1 MPTKQFGKHPT
12 AALAPLSKQG
22 TTASRV
28 KSHTAHAPTTSKAPP
43 PHPSNQ
49 HRTIHASQKRQS
61 TVPPAIRSPRKRSS
75 VSRNNPSLKATSP
88 PVNTT
93 QLRNDRLG
101 TLVRDLTCAFL
112 KAGSW
117 EEFVNDFRGP
127 SYLSPELENVDHA
140 AAELLRYW
148 RDEGV
153 PAETTQTPWTND
165 QKDHSIHR
173 GCHPSATEHSTF
185 LREEMAE
192 LIESKFWAVL
202 PYDLIRHLEELMLSP
217 AAVKE
222 ERDRKPRLLC
232 DHSWPWPWG
241 STNESTVPHAPP
253 EAMQFGGTLH
263 RLLYLVRHAD
273 PKFGP
278 VRINKQ
284 DLKDAFY
291 RMFLRALDCL
301 HLALILPRYE
311 GEPQLVAIPLAT
323 TMGWVQ
329 SPPTFCAMSE
339 TVCDVANANF
349 KASPLGA
356 QPHRLSP
363 TAEEHDDLDPST
375 RPRPREPEDLVADDA
390 LAELPGITRMRPETE
405 ETATRSN
412 KPLKRPV
419 GHTDVFVDDFI
430 QLGQGSNKRM
440 NSLRNHLLHAIDQVL
455 AQPSVSEAHRNEAVS
470 MKKLLKGDGSWETRK
485 LVLGWIIDTLRQTLE
500 LPPHRKLQL
509 ASLFSS
515 LAKTKRVTEK
525 VWRSVLGKLRF
536 VSQAIPGSAGLF
548 CALQLALNRSSDG
561 RIRITKSLRHHV
573 NAFASLAASLCHR
586 PTHLAEI
593 VPQEPTLLGA
603 TDAAKMGMGGV
614 YFDAEGN
621 SFLWRQ
627 PFADE
632 ISSRLVSTDNPEGS
646 VTNSDLEQAGLL
658 AQLSL
663 MTSTHDTRYATI
675 VNACDNTP
683 AVSRASKGAVSS
695 DGPASFLCGLACL
708 HQRDHRYCHQAF
720 YLPGPDNVMA
730 DDASRLQH
738 LSNDAFL
745 SHFEQHY
752 PQTGPW
758 KLLQLPPATVSA
770 LTSAL
775 LSRSPASPLQA
786 RLDAPT
792 ARSSTPGSLS
802 ATPTGKTL
810 PSVIS
815 AVKRTSSATCS
826 PSPTATE
833 PVAKPATVSEL
844 AQWIRPY
851 WRWAR
856 GSPTWVARI
865 PESRFA
871 DPSETIPYS
880 KLSSSAS
887 RTKTTQPPE
896 PTLPTSPSSA
906 DSQIASTPTTASMAS
921 STNTSSTSSSSPSS
935 GSCGPRNTLT
945 PALRKPGPRLSA
957 SATSNSPRTVRF
969 SLPPKHL

>member
-1 MPTKQFGKHPT
+1 MKIYGRHPRSAPVT
-12 AALAPLSKQG
+12 LNRQGTSSTLAGVPSALAPTPKSAQI
-22 TTASRV
+22 TTPPKR
-28 KSHTAHAPTTSKAPP
+28 TTTSP
-43 PHPSNQ
+43 
-49 HRTIHASQKRQS
+49 KRQS
-61 TVPPAIRSPRKRSS
+61 TVAPEPSSPRKRSS
-75 VSRNNPSLKATSP
+75 ASRGNPSLKATSP

-93 QLRNDRLG
+93 PLRTDRLG

-117 EEFVNDFRGP
+117 EDFVNEFRGP
-127 SYLSPELENVDHA
+127 SYLSPDLEEITHA
-140 AAELLRYW
+140 ASELLRYW

-153 PAETTQTPWTND
+153 PAETTQPPWTDD
-165 QKDHSIHR
+165 QKDHSIRR
-173 GCHPSATEHSTF
+173 GCHPSANEHSTF

-222 ERDRKPRLLC
+222 ERERKPRLLC

-241 STNESTVPHAPP
+241 STNESTVAHAPP
-253 EAMQFGGTLH
+253 EAMQFGGALH
-263 RLLYLVRHAD
+263 RLLYLVRHAN

-278 VRINKQ
+278 VRANKQ
-284 DLKDAFY
+284 DIKDAFY

-311 GEPQLVAIPLAT
+311 GETQLVAVPLAT

-349 KASPLGA
+349 KADPLGSE
-356 QPHRLSP
+356 PHRLTSL
-363 TAEEHDDLDPST
+363 AQAQDDLDPST
-375 RPRPREPEDLVADDA
+375 TPRPREPADLEADSA
-390 LAELPGITRMRPETE
+390 LSVLPGIDRLPNETE
-405 ETATRSN
+405 EVAPPSN
-412 KPLKRPV
+412 KPLNRPV

-430 QLGQGSNKRM
+430 QLGQGSSKRM
-440 NSLRNHLLHAIDQVL
+440 NSLRNHLLHAVDQVL
-455 AQPSVSEAHRNEAVS
+455 AQPSVSDSSRNEAVS
-470 MKKLLKGDGSWETRK
+470 LKKLLKGDGSWETRK

-509 ASLFSS
+509 ASLFAS
-515 LAKTKRVTEK
+515 LATTKRVTEK
-525 VWRSVLGKLRF
+525 AWRSMLGKLRF

-561 RIRITKSLRHHV
+561 RIRITKALRHHV
-573 NAFASLAASLCHR
+573 DAFASLAASLCHR

-614 YFDAEGN
+614 YFDADGN

-627 PFADE
+627 PFPQE
-632 ISSRLVSTDNPEGS
+632 VSSRLVSTDNPKGT

-663 MTSTHDTRYATI
+663 MATTHDTRYATI

-695 DGPASFLCGLACL
+695 DGPASFLCGLACQ
-708 HQRDHRYCHQAF
+708 HQREHRYCHQAF
-720 YLPGPDNVMA
+720 YLPGPSNVMA

-745 SHFEQHY
+745 AHFEQHY
-752 PQTGPW
+752 PQERPW
-758 KLLQLPPATVSA
+758 QLLQLPSGPNSS

-775 LSRSPASPLQA
+775 LSRSPATPLQA
-786 RLDAPT
+786 RLDGPT
-792 ARSSTPGSLS
+792 ARSSTPGSTS
-802 ATPTGKTL
+802 ATSTGRPL
-810 PSVIS
+810 PSILSTIQKTRS
-815 AVKRTSSATCS
+815 ATSSSS
-826 PSPTATE
+826 PIATE
-833 PVAKPATVSEL
+833 PEDKPATVSEL
-844 AQWIRPY
+844 AQWIKPY

-856 GSPTWVARI
+856 GSPTWVSKI
-865 PESRFA
+865 PESRFS
-871 DPSETIPYS
+871 DPAETIPYS
-880 KLSSSAS
+880 KLTSRAS
-887 RTKTTQPPE
+887 PTKTTLPRASTP
-896 PTLPTSPSSA
+896 PTSPSSEA
-906 DSQIASTPTTASMAS
+906 CPTS
-921 STNTSSTSSSSPSS
+921 STLTTPKAAPPTGTSSTSSSSRSS
-935 GSCGPRNTLT
+935 GSSVRPSILR
-945 PALRKPGPRLSA
+945 PARKRGAPKLSA
-957 SATSNSPRTVRF
+957 SATSNSPTRRVRF
-969 SLPPKHL
+969 SLPPRHL